1 MKDKINTILVID
13 DNDVNRKYIETFL
26 SKESL
31 EIILTSSGNEALTEL
46 KHKKPNLILVDI
58 QMPEM
63 DGFQCYSNI
72 TELYGHFCPI
82 LAITAFSDQ
91 ADKQMILNH
100 GFNDFIQKPVKPQVL
115 LETVLYWITN
125 FNNLKKEEQNIDDE
139 LVDESVIQE
148 LLRFTDADSL
158 FVLLDE
164 FVEETKVFVQKI
176 SFLEPTNQHSEI
188 LSILHTIKGNAGSF
202 GFSGLSQRA
211 AKLETYLKADRFQTF
226 QEEFEDFKNYA
237 NFLLTDYQRLINI

>member
-13 DNDVNRKYIETFL
+13 DNDINRKYIETVF

-31 EIILTSSGNEALTEL
+31 EIILTSNGQEALAQLEL
-46 KHKKPNLILVDI
+46 KKPSLLLVDI

-63 DGFQCYSNI
+63 DGFQCYRKI
-72 TELYGHFCPI
+72 TDLYGHFCPI

-91 ADKQMILNH
+91 ADKQMILNY

-115 LETVLYWITN
+115 IETVFYWITN
-125 FNNLKKEEQNIDDE
+125 FKNIKKEEQNTQDE
-139 LVDESVIQE
+139 LVDENVIQE
-148 LLRFTDADSL
+148 LLKFTDTDSL
-158 FVLLDE
+158 LVLLDE
-164 FVEETKVFVQKI
+164 FAEETRALVQKI
-176 SFLEPTNQHSEI
+176 SFLEPTHQHSEI

-226 QEEFEDFKNYA
+226 QKEFDDFKNYV
-237 NFLLTDYQRLINI
+237 NFLLTDYQRLIKI